1 MMVSRVISGSRYFR
15 AVATM
20 TRSNGSPWGSG
31 SLVASKAMSASRGTR
46 VMRDAISP
54 KTVPAGWETLIRPL
68 SRRTASSYRE
78 KSEIAISSG
87 SQDSKVLLDSLPN
100 LAGSPKTKG
109 TACVSN
115 NTFKFRTSNFSLV
128 RWAGSNHMMSTETRP
143 SCNPRG
149 RNPLFCAPIESDP
162 LPWS

>member
-1 MMVSRVISGSRYFR
+1 MVSRVISGSRYFR

-31 SLVASKAMSASRGTR
+31 SLVASKAMAASRGTS

-68 SRRTASSYRE
+68 SRRTANSYRE

-87 SQDSKVLLDSLPN
+87 SQDSKVLLDSFPN

-109 TACVSN
+109 TACVSS
-115 NTFKFRTSNFSLV
+115 NTFKFRTSSFSLV
-128 RWAGSNHMMSTETRP
+128 RWDGSNHTTSTETRP

-149 RNPLFCAPIESDP
+149 RNQLFCEPIESDP

>member
-1 MMVSRVISGSRYFR
+1 MIMVSRVISGSRYFR

-31 SLVASKAMSASRGTR
+31 SRMASKAICASRDTR

-87 SQDSKVLLDSLPN
+87 SQDSKVLLDSFPN
-100 LAGSPKTKG
+100 FAGSPKTKG
-109 TACVSN
+109 TACVSS
-115 NTFKFRTSNFSLV
+115 NTFKFRISNFSQV
-128 RWAGSNHMMSTETRP
+128 RWVGSNHAMSNETRP
-143 SCNPRG
+143 SCSPRG

-162 LPWS
+162 LP